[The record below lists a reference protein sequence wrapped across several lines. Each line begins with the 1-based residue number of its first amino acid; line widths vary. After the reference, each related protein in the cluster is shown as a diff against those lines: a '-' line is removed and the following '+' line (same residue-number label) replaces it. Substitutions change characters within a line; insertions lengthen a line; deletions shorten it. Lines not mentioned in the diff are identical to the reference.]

1 METAGGTP
9 RRRREGGRHV
19 ILRLLVTV
27 ALAGA
32 CLAAPIAV
40 TAAAGVAPD
49 RDLADWRA
57 ARRDQVRRASLAA
70 AARAADAAV
79 PFLPGKTLLDPAASA
94 ARFGLLVIPV
104 DFADHRLPAGWNPAS
119 LAPRLGA
126 DGGQSLRH
134 YFAVASASRC
144 ELVPVLAPLVRLPG
158 NAADYSDIGWN
169 GFSRSRRLA
178 REALQAVADAGF
190 DLGLADLDG
199 PDGLPRSGDD
209 DGWVDGVL
217 LLHAEIGQ
225 ENDAQRGL
233 VQALQYYLE
242 EPVSARGTNA
252 GDYAVAS
259 LHSGPGIWAHETAHL
274 LGLDDRYDPLL
285 PPLAGAGDIAGAG
298 GLGVFSLMAAGALGT
313 GGGWNPS
320 LPDAYSRALL
330 GWCDVATITDSPA
343 GGDTLRAPTATTSHA
358 QRVWTRDGSGPE
370 FLLLE
375 ARDPARAEPFDAA
388 LPGAGLV
395 VLHIDES
402 VREGAWLEDGPGAW
416 HLRARLVEADGD
428 DRLRRGLDAGTA
440 GDLFPG
446 TGSVTELTPATDP
459 SSDGYGGASG
469 VAITGISRGDGYVVH
484 RTASAQQAW
493 VRFEA
498 AWAGTG
504 PSRDLV
510 FAAIATGGQPDD
522 LVLRVETVGTPTWG
536 ALAGGSP
543 AEVTLALEADGAWRP
558 TMPVR
563 FETAGEPPP
572 GASTGFRYTLLGT
585 GLAPAAEARPW
596 LWTPGGTTLDFAQA
610 WPGQWLAEQPDGP
623 GTAWHLWTGDE
634 SPAADGLPVLACT
647 GESAVPAAWPAVN
660 YTNRGRAR
668 LTSGPVSGA
677 LAGVRLV
684 HWVDVETL
692 PGGVPMDGAT
702 VSWLAPDGREVA
714 ATPVGGWPARVD
726 GSSGSAMRGRGSFGR
741 EPGELDASLRPVW
754 RADIIPVPEDGAG
767 PWRLRL
773 EFAANDLWR
782 ARGWLVAA
790 IEPLPD
796 LPDPALA
803 WDDGLAWTWEPA
815 GAGPA
820 PLFTVQARVPPDST
834 WVTLLTTT
842 AREVTASQLL
852 PLLPGAQRARHEVRV
867 TGATAPGTLAL
878 GPVAVYVGSDTAR
891 PVLGAPWPNP
901 ATGEVRFTLAI
912 PPGETGQLQV
922 HDLRGRRVLARDV
935 APGTSFVTWDGRDE
949 RGRRLPAGTYIVR
962 ISGAGQTSARKVV
975 LAH

>member
-1 METAGGTP
+1 M
-9 RRRREGGRHV
+9 

-27 ALAGA
+27 VLAGA
-32 CLAAPIAV
+32 CLAAPLAAP
-40 TAAAGVAPD
+40 AAAGAQPD
-49 RDLADWRA
+49 QVLADWRA
-57 ARRDQVRRASLAA
+57 NRREQVRRASLAA
-70 AARAADAAV
+70 AVRAAELAV
-79 PFLPGKTLLDPAASA
+79 TTSPGKTLLDPAAAA

-158 NAADYSDIGWN
+158 HAAEYSDIGWN

-199 PDGLPRSGDD
+199 PDEWPRSGDD

-242 EPVSARGTNA
+242 EPVSARGVNA
-252 GDYAVAS
+252 GHYAVAS

-330 GWCDVATITDSPA
+330 GWCDVATIIDSPA
-343 GGDTLRAPTATTSHA
+343 GGDTLRAPTATAAHA
-358 QRVWTRDGSGPE
+358 HRVWARDGAGPE

-375 ARDPARAEPFDAA
+375 ARDPARAAPFDVA
-388 LPGAGLV
+388 LPTAGLV
-395 VLHIDES
+395 VLHVDES

-416 HLRARLVEADGD
+416 HLRARLLEADGD
-428 DRLRRGLDAGTA
+428 DRLRRGLDAGTG

-446 TGSVTELTPATDP
+446 TGSVTSLTPATVP

-469 VAITGISRGDGYVVH
+469 VAITGITGGDGWVVH
-484 RTASAQQAW
+484 RTASAPQAW
-493 VRFEA
+493 TRFEA
-498 AWAGTG
+498 TWSGAG
-504 PSRDLV
+504 PSRELV
-510 FAAIATGGQPDD
+510 FAALASGGQPAG
-522 LVLRVETVGTPTWG
+522 LVLRVETVGAPTWG
-536 ALAGGSP
+536 ALVGGSP
-543 AEVTLALEADGAWRP
+543 ADVALVPGADGAWRP
-558 TMPVR
+558 AVPVR
-563 FETAGEPPP
+563 FDTDGEPPP
-572 GASTGFRYTLLGT
+572 GAATSFRYTLQGS
-585 GLAPAAEARPW
+585 GLAPAAEVRAW
-596 LWTPGGTTLDFAQA
+596 LWTPGGATLDFAQA

-623 GTAWHLWTGDE
+623 GTGWRRWTGGE
-634 SPAADGLPVLACT
+634 SPAAGGLPVLACT
-647 GESAVPAAWPAVN
+647 GDNADPAAWPAVS

-668 LTSGPVSGA
+668 LTSGPLPGA

-702 VSWLAPDGREVA
+702 VSWLAPDGREIVA
-714 ATPVGGWPARVD
+714 APVGGWPARVD
-726 GSSGSAMRGRGSFGR
+726 GSSGSPLRGRGSFGR
-741 EPGELDASLRPVW
+741 EPGELDASMRPVW
-754 RADIIPVPEDGAG
+754 RADVIPAPAAGDG

-790 IEPLPD
+790 IEPLAD
-796 LPDPALA
+796 LPQPALA
-803 WDDGLAWTWEPA
+803 WDHGLSWTWEPA
-815 GAGPA
+815 GDGPA
-820 PLFTVQARVPPDST
+820 PLFAVQARVPPDST
-834 WVTLLTTT
+834 WATLLTTT
-842 AREVTASQLL
+842 ARAVPASGLL
-852 PLLPGAQRARHEVRV
+852 PLLPGAGSARHEVRV
-867 TGATAPGTLAL
+867 TGTTTPGTLAL
-878 GPVAVYVGSDTAR
+878 GPVAVYVGGEAA
-891 PVLGAPWPNP
+891 PPALGAPWPNP
-901 ATGEVRFTLAI
+901 ATGEVRFTIVI
-912 PPGETGQLQV
+912 PPGVPGRLQV
-922 HDLRGRRVLARDV
+922 HDLRGRRVLARDI

-962 ISGAGQTSARKVV
+962 LSGAGPSSARKVV
-975 LAH
+975 LAR